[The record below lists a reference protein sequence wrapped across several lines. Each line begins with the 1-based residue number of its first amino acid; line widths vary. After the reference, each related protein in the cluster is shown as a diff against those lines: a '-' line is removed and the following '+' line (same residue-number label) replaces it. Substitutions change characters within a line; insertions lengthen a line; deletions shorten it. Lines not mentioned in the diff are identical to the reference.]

1 VYFGMV
7 RGGRWGGFLAGL
19 GFMLP
24 GFVLIL
30 ILAWAYTV
38 FGAAGLLP
46 LFAGAAPPVTAMIVR
61 ALHRI
66 GAHALKTRGLWAAAL
81 VGAALALLLPQGGG
95 GAAAEATSAG
105 LLGEGLKAGL
115 LSFGGAYTALPFLRA
130 GMVDV
135 YDGVTAQAFIDGLAL
150 ASVIPAPTVIFG
162 TFLGYL
168 ADGLAG
174 AVLVTVG
181 IFAPAFAFTLC
192 GHGYLERAV
201 DNPRLHGALD
211 VVAAMV
217 GGVLAVTAGQI
228 AMQTLD
234 NAWAMAMCAASLL
247 ALYMWRSAWAVP
259 AAVLGGLL
267 AGLVLPL

>member
-1 VYFGMV
+1 
-7 RGGRWGGFLAGL
+7 
-19 GFMLP
+19 MLP

-30 ILAWAYTV
+30 LLAWAYTV

-61 ALHRI
+61 ALHKI
-66 GAHALKTRGLWAAAL
+66 GGHALKTRGLWAAAFI
-81 VGAALALLLPQGGG
+81 GAVLALLLPQGGG

-168 ADGLAG
+168 ADGLPG
-174 AVLVTVG
+174 ALLVTAG

-192 GHGYLERAV
+192 GHKYLERAV
-201 DNPRLHGALD
+201 EDKRLHGALD

-217 GGVLAVTAGQI
+217 VGVLAVTAGQI
-228 AMQTLD
+228 AVQTLD
-234 NAWAMAMCAASLL
+234 NTGAMVMCAAALL
-247 ALYMWRSAWAVP
+247 VLYAWRSAWAVP
-259 AAVLGGLL
+259 VVVMGGLL
-267 AGLVLPL
+267 LGLVVPL